1 MNSPNSSIV
10 SLTKDVLITI
20 AEVPE
25 GAPAGPM
32 YLAFQTIGVTLDTFN
47 LYMMSLERLGLITKR
62 HDCYFVTTKGNEY
75 LARTTDSTEL
85 APVTAV

>member
-25 GAPAGPM
+25 GAPVGPM

-62 HDCYFVTTKGNEY
+62 HDCYF
-75 LARTTDSTEL
+75 LTDKSRKYIAPATEL
-85 APVTAV
+85 STVTEV